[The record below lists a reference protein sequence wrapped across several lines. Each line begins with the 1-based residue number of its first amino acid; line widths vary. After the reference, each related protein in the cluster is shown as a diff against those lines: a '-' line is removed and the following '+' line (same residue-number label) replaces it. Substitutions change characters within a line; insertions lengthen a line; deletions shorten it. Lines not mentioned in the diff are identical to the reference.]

1 MALYPSHYYNT
12 GYYPTTMKEQIPI
25 ITTLRLSYLITA
37 FVVGCLALSITHSG
51 LVNAQQQ
58 NNTVMQSQGTPG
70 MNTTTTNATNMNI
83 VLVHGTYV
91 DGSSWSKVIPILQN
105 AGHKVIAVQLPL
117 HSLADDVA
125 TVKRA
130 IDLVGAPV
138 LLVGHSYGGFVITN
152 AAYNNPNVKGLVYV
166 AALAPKEGQ
175 SLGNF
180 VDFTKFPKGFLVF
193 DNGGFVYINPK
204 VFGQAL
210 AQDTDPAQAKV
221 LAAEQKPFSKSILAE
236 KSGPPAWKQLP
247 SWYQVSENDH
257 AIPPD
262 AERMFA
268 KQINATTISLPSS
281 HASPL
286 SHPNEVAQLIL
297 NAANNLTR
305 GEKVTK

>member
-1 MALYPSHYYNT
+1 MKKYIPR
-12 GYYPTTMKEQIPI
+12 TTI
-25 ITTLRLSYLITA
+25 LRLSHVITA
-37 FVVGCLALSITHSG
+37 FVVCLTLSIAHSG

-58 NNTVMQSQGTPG
+58 NNTLMQSQGTPS
-70 MNTTTTNATNMNI
+70 MTTTNATNMNI

-117 HSLADDVA
+117 HSLADDIA

-130 IDLVGAPV
+130 IDLVGGPV
-138 LLVGHSYGGFVITN
+138 ILVGHSYGGFVITN
-152 AAYNNPNVKGLVYV
+152 TAYNNPNVKGLVYI
-166 AALAPKEGQ
+166 AAFAPNADQ
-175 SLGNF
+175 SLSNF
-180 VDFTKFPKGFLVF
+180 VDVTKLPKGFLVF
-193 DNGGFVYINPK
+193 DSGGFIYLNPEM
-204 VFGQAL
+204 FPQAF
-210 AQDTDPAQAKV
+210 AQDIDVAQAKV
-221 LAAEQKPFSKSILAE
+221 MAAAQKPYNQSILAE

-247 SWYQVSENDH
+247 SWYQISENDH

-268 KQINATTISLPSS
+268 KQINATTISLRSS

-297 NAANNLTR
+297 NAANNATR
-305 GEKVTK
+305 GEKVAQ